1 MLRGL
6 LYIFAKPVF
15 PPFFAP
21 HGGHRHSAFKT
32 WRIYLL
38 SSWHT
43 SQNSAGRETIK
54 SSRAQGGAPTAA
66 AHAGALGGD
75 RYKLLRNESGQQSTL
90 DDACIAA
97 LVENLSLETLSI
109 DENHTLTSEAVEIIL
124 RSPTAQTLSYGQFFR
139 VDAFTSANILRLVRG
154 CPKLV
159 DLLWHLDCDRHV
171 DGQNVEDL
179 LALLKDRGKGNPDQY
194 VEVDVL

>member
-1 MLRGL
+1 M
-6 LYIFAKPVF
+6 
-15 PPFFAP
+15 
-21 HGGHRHSAFKT
+21 
-32 WRIYLL
+32 
-38 SSWHT
+38 
-43 SQNSAGRETIK
+43 
-54 SSRAQGGAPTAA
+54 
-66 AHAGALGGD
+66 
-75 RYKLLRNESGQQSTL
+75 RNESGQQSTL

-97 LVENLSLETLSI
+97 IVENLSLETLSI

-154 CPKLV
+154 CPKLI

-171 DGQNVEDL
+171 DGQNVDDL

-194 VEVDVL
+194 VEVDVF

>member
-1 MLRGL
+1 MVFRRLEGLRELSLSGS
-6 LYIFAKPVF
+6 FEGSPS
-15 PPFFAP
+15 FF
-21 HGGHRHSAFKT
+21 
-32 WRIYLL
+32 
-38 SSWHT
+38 T
-43 SQNSAGRETIK
+43 SLA
-54 SSRAQGGAPTAA
+54 RARPE
-66 AHAGALGGD
+66 L
-75 RYKLLRNESGQQSTL
+75 NELWFGQQSTL

-109 DENHTLTSEAVEIIL
+109 DENHTLTSEAIEIIL
-124 RSPTAQTLSYGQFFR
+124 RSPTAQTLSYGQFYK

-154 CPKLV
+154 CPKLI

-171 DGQNVEDL
+171 DGQNVDDL